1 MVHSDV
7 RASQGSGPATRPER
21 IVLITLPMKMTN
33 DSAMM
38 KAPTVEMRFQKF
50 QLRSGAY
57 V

>member
-1 MVHSDV
+1 M
-7 RASQGSGPATRPER
+7 RASQGSGPATAPER
-21 IVLITLPMKMTN
+21 IVLITLAMKTTN

-38 KAPTVEMRFQKF
+38 KAPTVEMKFQKF